1 MPVTT
6 REGNRGPAA
15 AADNHRA
22 ILASARRLFAER
34 GYHVP
39 LNAIAR
45 DAGVGQGVLYRH
57 FPSRFDLAFAVF
69 EENFA
74 ELETLAA
81 DPAPDA
87 FGRVWSKLLDLTVR
101 EAAFVEMVVE
111 ARRSRP
117 EYDGGERLRAL
128 IEPPLLRARAAGLVD
143 PALSVDDVLLAQR
156 MAYGVVAT
164 ELDPASA
171 RQVVARALGHLAR
184 PIEIEPDRGDTP

>member
-74 ELETLAA
+74 ELEALAD

-87 FGRVWSKLLDLTVR
+87 FARVWSRLLDLTVR

-128 IEPPLLRARAAGLVD
+128 IEPPLLRAQDAGLVD
-143 PALSVDDVLLAQR
+143 PLLGVDDVLLAQR
-156 MAYGVVAT
+156 MAYGIVVT

-171 RQVVARALGHLAR
+171 RQVVERALGHLAR
-184 PIEIEPDRGDTP
+184 PVVIGPNRGDAP